1 MKSPALQT
9 TRPASRDSGEKP
21 AWVDPEIEE
30 VMMVDYTRGGIID
43 FAGSEAGY
51 YKTAS

>member
-30 VMMVDYTRGGIID
+30 VMMVDYTRGGP
-43 FAGSEAGY
+43 FNFSGSESAS